1 MYILKNITLLWEW
14 PQPSWQTCY
23 HHPPCRPDQ
32 VCLLVTST
40 TSDCVSEGDE
50 HRRGLQQTELGLM
63 GHFPLGHESI
73 ELVQA
78 EPGGKIE
85 MDSGTSLCLS
95 PAGGGGVVFGGFW
108 LCHYRIDLIPRV
120 KTLLNSNDCKFT
132 DSQSSIVHNL
142 YSVDNDW
149 LPLYSPL
156 GNHVILSESSF
167 SPFPK

>member
-1 MYILKNITLLWEW
+1 M
-14 PQPSWQTCY
+14 
-23 HHPPCRPDQ
+23 
-32 VCLLVTST
+32 TST

-95 PAGGGGVVFGGFW
+95 PAGGGGWWCLEDFG
-108 LCHYRIDLIPRV
+108 CVTIKLI
-120 KTLLNSNDCKFT
+120 
-132 DSQSSIVHNL
+132 
-142 YSVDNDW
+142 
-149 LPLYSPL
+149 
-156 GNHVILSESSF
+156 
-167 SPFPK
+167 

>member
-1 MYILKNITLLWEW
+1 M
-14 PQPSWQTCY
+14 
-23 HHPPCRPDQ
+23 
-32 VCLLVTST
+32 TST

-85 MDSGTSLCLS
+85 MDSGTSICLS
-95 PAGGGGVVFGGFW
+95 PAGGGVW
-108 LCHYRIDLIPRV
+108 RILLCHYKIDLIPRV
-120 KTLLNSNDCKFT
+120 KTLVNSNDCKFT

-142 YSVDNDW
+142 YSVDND
-149 LPLYSPL
+149 
-156 GNHVILSESSF
+156 
-167 SPFPK
+167 

>member
-1 MYILKNITLLWEW
+1 M
-14 PQPSWQTCY
+14 
-23 HHPPCRPDQ
+23 
-32 VCLLVTST
+32 TST

-95 PAGGGGVVFGGFW
+95 PAGGGGEGGLEDFG
-108 LCHYRIDLIPRV
+108 CVTIKLIR
-120 KTLLNSNDCKFT
+120 
-132 DSQSSIVHNL
+132 
-142 YSVDNDW
+142 
-149 LPLYSPL
+149 SPM
-156 GNHVILSESSF
+156 SR
-167 SPFPK
+167 PC

>member
-1 MYILKNITLLWEW
+1 M
-14 PQPSWQTCY
+14 
-23 HHPPCRPDQ
+23 
-32 VCLLVTST
+32 TST

-85 MDSGTSLCLS
+85 MHSGTSLCLS

-108 LCHYRIDLIPRV
+108 LCHYKINLIPRV

-142 YSVDNDW
+142 YSVDND
-149 LPLYSPL
+149 
-156 GNHVILSESSF
+156 
-167 SPFPK
+167 